1 MMKRLQGGFTLAELM
16 IVLAIFGIL
25 AALAIPRYQCY

>member
-1 MMKRLQGGFTLAELM
+1 M

-25 AALAIPRYQCY
+25 DALFFWAAIKTASNEDDRNGWG